1 LNGSRNFPGR
11 EKKEKKKRM
20 INDLIKLANELDKR
34 GLIKEADYLDG
45 VVNRIIKLSHGE
57 LIDFEE
63 EKRKRTEGQIP
74 KGEEL
79 GAYLIVLDDGE
90 TYSDTA
96 SVVKVNVNELEDIWA
111 GTKVSDVVPEDHSEE
126 NPKWVDIDALDV
138 IKAGDIGPPRE

>member
-1 LNGSRNFPGR
+1 MN
-11 EKKEKKKRM
+11 EEKKRM
-20 INDLIKLANELDKR
+20 INDLIKLANELDRR
-34 GLIKEADYLDG
+34 GLMKEADYLDG

-126 NPKWVDIDALDV
+126 NPKWVDIDPEDV
-138 IKAGDIGPPRE
+138 LRGTQNEQPEE